1 MAKKPEYPPVSFY
14 FWVKFEGIPGLAEN
28 SGDAYFQEVSGLSRE
43 FQLEQSAPGGQN
55 ENAFTFPTTVKYPNL
70 VLKRGLFKDSG
81 VLKWIDKTMSDPGR
95 NVTTCTVMVSLLNP
109 QGEPLLSFNLENVF
123 PLKWSLDSFN
133 AQESKIAVETMEFY
147 YKKFTI
153 QF

>member
-1 MAKKPEYPPVSFY
+1 MAVKSPPPVSFY

-28 SGDAYFQEVSGLSRE
+28 DGDAYFQEVNGIARE
-43 FQLEQSAPGGQN
+43 FQLQERTSGGN
-55 ENAFTFPTTVKYPNL
+55 NDNTFKLPTIVKYPNL

-81 VLKWIDKTMSDPGR
+81 VLRWIDNIMSNPSR
-95 NVTTCTVMVSLLNP
+95 EVPPCTVMVSLLNP
-109 QGEPLLSFNLENVF
+109 DGEPLISFNLENVF
-123 PLKWSLDSFN
+123 PLKWSLDGFN
-133 AQESKIAVETMEFY
+133 AQESRIAVETMEFY